1 MSSFQSQYG
10 INISGSILDLL
21 VDKFDQTHPIFEG
34 VNNFTLYGGPTL
46 NVGTPEIS
54 SVTRGIAVATGD
66 LGISSG
72 GGFVVATNELQ
83 ASSHLASRMVVV
95 SDANTFEF
103 LEYSDYIFWLYT
115 YMFSG
120 EGVIGK
126 TDTNV
131 FAVNL
136 LRWLDPQFTNHAPEV
151 DYFNASP
158 STAKIGETV
167 SVDTIVHDP
176 EGDSFNVTIAVHAP
190 DDTWNNAT
198 VVAVGG
204 HWLRSFTA
212 TQQGMYDVYVVAID
226 SYGAATEL
234 LGATVETVNMKPE
247 IVLAMISP
255 TNVVQG
261 GKVFITVNVKDAE
274 DGAPANTQI
283 SVIAPD
289 SSVYNYNFSNVLF
302 ANVNFDTSAK
312 PVGVYSVSVTIQDS
326 NGAQTIA
333 TVGLFE
339 TQSPPTNNAPMI
351 KSYTISPSTV
361 FTGESVFITYDCE
374 EAEDGVPANIT
385 LTITPPN
392 GTTTTQTFN
401 GMSVHT

>member
-151 DYFNASP
+151 DYFNSSP
-158 STAKIGETV
+158 STAKSGETG
-167 SVDTIVHDP
+167 SVDTIVQDP
-176 EGDSFNVTIAVHAP
+176 EGDNFNVTIAVHAP

-198 VVAVGG
+198 AVAVGG
-204 HWLRSFTA
+204 HWLRSYTA
-212 TQQGMYDVYVVAID
+212 TQEGTYEVYVVAVD
-226 SYGAATEL
+226 SYGATTEL
-234 LGATVETVNMKPE
+234 LGATVEAVNVTPE
-247 IVLAMISP
+247 IVSVAISP
-255 TNVVQG
+255 ANVVQG
-261 GKVFITVNVKDAE
+261 GKVFITVSAKDAGE
-274 DGAPANTQI
+274 GAHTSPQI

-289 SSVYNYNFSNVLF
+289 GSFYSYNFSSVLF
-302 ANVNFDTSAK
+302 ANVNFDTSDK
-312 PVGVYSVSVTIQDS
+312 PIGVYSVSVTIQDS
-326 NGAQTIA
+326 NGAQTLA

-339 TQSPPTNNAPMI
+339 TQPPPTNNAPMI
-351 KSYTISPSTV
+351 KSYTISPSKI
-361 FTGESVFITYDCE
+361 FAGESVFITVDCE
-374 EAEDGVPANIT
+374 DAEDGA
-385 LTITPPN
+385 
-392 GTTTTQTFN
+392 
-401 GMSVHT
+401 